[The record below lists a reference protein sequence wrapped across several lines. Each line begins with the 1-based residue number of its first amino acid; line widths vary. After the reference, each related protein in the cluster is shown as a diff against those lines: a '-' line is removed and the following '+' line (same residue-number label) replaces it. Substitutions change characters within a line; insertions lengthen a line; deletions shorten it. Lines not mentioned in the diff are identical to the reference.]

1 MTFEQFMS
9 KVYEWLF
16 EQLRKQG
23 FSVAL
28 LLIALY
34 IGWQKFEQQSEK
46 NETLQTGLTMCETE
60 RAKLTERV
68 DFMGREI
75 ISLKAAVQIS
85 NAGKRR

>member
-1 MTFEQFMS
+1 MTFEQFMG

-16 EQLRKQG
+16 DQLRKQG

-34 IGWQKFEQQSEK
+34 VGWQKFEKQSEK
-46 NETLQTGLTMCETE
+46 NEVLQTGLATCETE

-68 DFMGREI
+68 NFMGEQI
-75 ISLKAAVQIS
+75 ISLKAAVQI
-85 NAGKRR
+85 NRHK